1 MKKMIRTLAVAACLA
16 AGICVGANPA
26 QAQNKPK
33 QKTTTESH
41 SGQHQMKS
49 KSDKSSMNSSRS
61 GIKDGMAMDVKDD
74 AEFLRKAYEGGLA
87 EISLARL
94 AAEKASSNKVK
105 AYAQEMI
112 DEHTMA
118 NQMIAS
124 MISGQGASD
133 QMASGNASSG
143 GAMGTGSGT
152 AAGTGTG
159 TSGNVSSGTAGATD
173 ATSGSMSSGGGADPA
188 TGAGTGT
195 SGSTGAT
202 GSSSSAAGNA
212 GVGATDANTSGTGAT
227 GNDSSQAT
235 GNNTNT
241 STGVAGTSVMGTD
254 RATTPNN
261 DNGLPSG
268 NSGMVGQNNALAN
281 VTVSPEVKAK
291 EAYILSTDL
300 DAEHKALE
308 AKLSG
313 LSGEE
318 FDRQYM
324 KAMVKDHT
332 KMLNMVEAKA
342 NEAKESDEPSAAQAW
357 AKQHL
362 PVIKQHK
369 ERAEKLAQSETG
381 MNKK

>member
-1 MKKMIRTLAVAACLA
+1 MKKMIRSLAVAACLA

-33 QKTTTESH
+33 QNTTTESH

-49 KSDKSSMNSSRS
+49 KSDKSSMNSSRK
-61 GIKDGMAMDVKDD
+61 GMKDGMAKDD

-118 NQMIAS
+118 NQMIAA

-133 QMASGNASSG
+133 QMASGNAGNASSG
-143 GAMGTGSGT
+143 GAMGAGSGT

-159 TSGNVSSGTAGATD
+159 TSGNVSSGTSGAT
-173 ATSGSMSSGGGADPA
+173 DPA

-227 GNDSSQAT
+227 GNDPSQAT
-235 GNNTNT
+235 GNNANT

-254 RATTPNN
+254 RASTPNN

-300 DAEHKALE
+300 NEEHKALE

-342 NEAKESDEPSAAQAW
+342 NEAKEADEPSAAQAW

-362 PVIKQHK
+362 PIIKQHK